1 MVHDFGNQKLLTPV
15 VVRMF
20 PEDEKRLKEI
30 VAGNKQYESV
40 SHAIR
45 CAIQAFIRKWGD
57 V

>member
-1 MVHDFGNQKLLTPV
+1 MHDFGNQKLLTPV